1 MVRVFIST
9 VIGVIIGIGAGLG
22 LGWGFPAQYSN
33 STLPELGRV
42 HQDTYTVMI
51 AAGYVNDRDITGAF
65 ERLQRLGVENVP
77 AHVQSL
83 WIRSLTVHGS
93 LSSQAV
99 PASGPAQRSFAS
111 HVPSLSPSAKP
122 PGWRLSSST

>member
-77 AHVQSL
+77 AHVQDITERYITNSRDL
-83 WIRSLTVHGS
+83 GDIQLLVALADGFGR
-93 LSSQAV
+93 
-99 PASGPAQRSFAS
+99 
-111 HVPSLSPSAKP
+111 LSPVMETFCQLCNGGNTP
-122 PGWRLSSST
+122 